1 MALGVQFLVL
11 CQAKFPSFS
20 LPDSVDT
27 VARRGELRRM
37 ATAIAL
43 HRKNYAG
50 CLLGLRGL
58 RFQYWIPLRAGSW
71 LPRDIRW
78 YFHFLRP
85 HHVQR
90 CCHHRHSVHAV
101 LPHDE
106 AFLQRILIYFTIFL
120 CSFSLSLF
128 SFPFYFVS
136 RPRCCLLDGLCGS
149 VLLPWALAIMPLNDE
164 RR

>member
-20 LPDSVDT
+20 LPDSVDS

-120 CSFSLSLF
+120 CSFSLSLAILIPVLF
-128 SFPFYFVS
+128 RVS
-136 RPRCCLLDGLCGS
+136 SSLLLAS
-149 VLLPWALAIMPLNDE
+149 WALWLGAASMGTRNNAIE
-164 RR
+164 